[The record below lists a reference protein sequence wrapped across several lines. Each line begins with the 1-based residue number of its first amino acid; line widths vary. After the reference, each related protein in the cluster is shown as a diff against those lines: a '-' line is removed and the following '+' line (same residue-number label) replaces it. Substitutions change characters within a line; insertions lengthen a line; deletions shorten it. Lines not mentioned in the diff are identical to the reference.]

1 MGGDLKTKRSNQ
13 AKNKQ
18 TSCTQ
23 YNQIKK
29 THYWSNVSF
38 GKVVQSWNATSP
50 LKITKWQT
58 VRGIWKMQMK
68 RLDIESYDLFVMKKI
83 NNFLN
88 MWMGTHLR
96 FAFTISH
103 TTFTTI
109 KHILSSKSSSQ
120 SSRETTQQIPTN

>member
-1 MGGDLKTKRSNQ
+1 MGRDLKTKRSNQ

-18 TSCTQ
+18 TSCTR

-29 THYWSNVSF
+29 THYLSNLEKLF
-38 GKVVQSWNATSP
+38 NLEMQHPP

-58 VRGIWKMQMK
+58 IRGIWKMQMR
-68 RLDIESYDLFVMKKI
+68 RLDVESYDLFVMKKI

-96 FAFTISH
+96 FTFIISH
-103 TTFTTI
+103 TTFTTV

-120 SSRETTQQIPTN
+120 SSREATQQIPTN